1 MANQTTYYGKL
12 LRPELQ
18 GGRKVTVLV
27 GKTGF
32 KKKELVC
39 TIGVP
44 FCGLKKTSSL
54 ILGFCYGFVKKVLNR
69 SAIQLQT
76 SGVMHCSAVTMSAVA
91 AFVSM
96 PASMGRNMQFPKN
109 IRVSRATGG
118 LASGTSFWYRVIGW

>member
-1 MANQTTYYGKL
+1 MVSQTTYYGKL

-18 GGRKVTVLV
+18 GGRKVAILC

-32 KKKELVC
+32 KAMEKVV

-44 FCGLKKTSSL
+44 FYGNKKTSSL
-54 ILGFCYGFVKKVLNR
+54 ILGFSYGFVKKPYNR

-76 SGVMHCSAVTMSAVA
+76 SGVMHCSAVTMSGGAIA
-91 AFVSM
+91 TYG
-96 PASMGRNMQFPKN
+96 MGQSQKFPKN

-118 LASGTSFWYRVIGW
+118 LSSGTTFWYRVIGW